1 MFRRTRFSDRRP
13 RGTELVRQHGRRFGR
28 GHEWDESC
36 WTFSYSNTTA
46 PAAGVYTGTL
56 LYTLTSP

>member
-1 MFRRTRFSDRRP
+1 M
-13 RGTELVRQHGRRFGR
+13 RQHGRRFGR

-46 PAAGVYTGTL
+46 PAARVYTGTL